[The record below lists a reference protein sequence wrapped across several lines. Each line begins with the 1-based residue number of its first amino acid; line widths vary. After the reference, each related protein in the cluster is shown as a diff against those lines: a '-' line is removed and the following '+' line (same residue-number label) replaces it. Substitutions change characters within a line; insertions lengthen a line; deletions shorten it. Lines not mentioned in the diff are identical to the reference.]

1 MGRHNFVA
9 TAVGPVVEM
18 GVETVAGMGAGMVA
32 GPGLFIVFVIDIVF
46 CEIKK
51 KSRLL

>member
-32 GPGLFIVFVIDIVF
+32 GPGLFIFFVWFFLFKYRYCI
-46 CEIKK
+46 
-51 KSRLL
+51 L